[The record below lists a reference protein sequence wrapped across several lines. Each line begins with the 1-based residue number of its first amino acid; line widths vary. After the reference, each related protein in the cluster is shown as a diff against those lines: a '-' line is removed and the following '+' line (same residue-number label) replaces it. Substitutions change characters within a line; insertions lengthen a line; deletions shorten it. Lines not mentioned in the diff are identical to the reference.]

1 MYKDILRHIAG
12 IEVFPVL
19 SLVVFVTVFA
29 AVLVYVTRLDKV
41 RLARLASLPLDADGD
56 AALPIPT
63 TASAG
68 DPRVPTP

>member
-29 AVLVYVTRLDKV
+29 AVLVYVARLDPA
-41 RLARLASLPLDADGD
+41 RLARLSSLPLDPDGD
-56 AALPIPT
+56 AALRIPT
-63 TASAG
+63 SAPAG

>member
-29 AVLVYVTRLDKV
+29 AVLVYVTRLDAA
-41 RLARLASLPLDADGD
+41 RLSRLASLPLDPDD
-56 AALPIPT
+56 AALPASTPIP
-63 TASAG
+63 AG

>member
-29 AVLVYVTRLDKV
+29 AVLVYVARLDA
-41 RLARLASLPLDADGD
+41 ARLSRLSSLPLDTDGG

-63 TASAG
+63 SVPAG